1 MQKTTDEKIF
11 SMAYSKMVP
20 MLFGFVLATNTVSLT
35 LQRLSIVE
43 EKSIYDNHANKRRI
57 SNAIQEL
64 EYKRKIEAFEDR
76 LKDCE

>member
-20 MLFGFVLATNTVSLT
+20 MLIGFVLATNTVSLT

-64 EYKRKIEAFEDR
+64 EYKRKIEAFEEKI
-76 LKDCE
+76 KDCK

>member
-20 MLFGFVLATNTVSLT
+20 MLIGFVLATNTVSLT

-64 EYKRKIEAFEDR
+64 EYKRKIEAFEE
-76 LKDCE
+76 KIKYCK